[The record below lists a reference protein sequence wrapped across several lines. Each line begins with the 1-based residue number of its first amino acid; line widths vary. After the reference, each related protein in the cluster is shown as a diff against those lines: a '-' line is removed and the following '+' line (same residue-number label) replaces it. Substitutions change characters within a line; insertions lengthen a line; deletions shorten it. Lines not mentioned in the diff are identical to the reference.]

1 MFDLDHEAVE
11 LANALETPYWVRDV
25 IHVALKKDPVD
36 ALHAFSK
43 LAEVFERRNDELARL
58 NSQAIQMKALREG
71 AIDLAKETDGIDLY
85 LGREDGGWNKI
96 G

>member
-1 MFDLDHEAVE
+1 MFDIDQEANE
-11 LANALETPYWVRDV
+11 LMANLETPYWVADT
-25 IHVALKKDPVD
+25 IGIALTKDPVD
-36 ALHAFSK
+36 ALLAFEK
-43 LAEVFERRNDELARL
+43 LAEVFKRRNDELARL

-85 LGREDGGWNKI
+85 EGREDGRWNKI